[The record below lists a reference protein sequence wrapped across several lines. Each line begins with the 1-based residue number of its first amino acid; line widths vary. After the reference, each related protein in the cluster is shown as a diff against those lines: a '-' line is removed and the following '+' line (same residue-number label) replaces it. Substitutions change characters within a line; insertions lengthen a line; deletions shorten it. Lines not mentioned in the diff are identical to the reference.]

1 VSVLAD
7 VFGFGGMFTHPFMRH
22 AFAAGTAI
30 AAAAG
35 LVGYFVVLRG
45 QVFAGDALSHVAFT
59 GALAALAFGIDARI
73 GIFAGAVLVAV
84 LLAALGDVGQADD
97 VTIGAVFA
105 WILGIGVLFLSV
117 FTSSRATENS
127 TGGVSVLFG
136 SVFGLDAAHAR
147 TAVIIA
153 AVVCVTVLSV
163 ARPLLFASI
172 DSAVAEAKGVP
183 VRPIAYLFLVL
194 LALTA
199 GEATQAVGALVLLG
213 LLAAP
218 AATAQRLTPRPFLA
232 LMLSGGIAVGAT
244 WCGLIVSYGI
254 PSLPP
259 SFAIMATLTVVY
271 GGVALAKVSRAEAPA
286 QA

>member
-1 VSVLAD
+1 MSVLAD

-183 VRPIAYLFLVL
+183 VRPIAYLF
-194 LALTA
+194 